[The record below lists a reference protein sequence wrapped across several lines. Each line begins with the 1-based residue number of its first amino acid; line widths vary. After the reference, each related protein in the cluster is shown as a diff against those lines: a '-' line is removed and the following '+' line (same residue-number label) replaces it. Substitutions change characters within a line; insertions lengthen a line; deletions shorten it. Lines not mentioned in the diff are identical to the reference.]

1 MWCVTAGT
9 YHSAHLDYTWT
20 LLIDEAGELIL
31 RTPTMADI
39 RVEPYQEGE
48 FLLRHEKFP
57 GVPFYFWIRFHENE
71 AGETTHLT
79 VWNPRLMNH
88 RFDRR

>member
-1 MWCVTAGT
+1 
-9 YHSAHLDYTWT
+9 
-20 LLIDEAGELIL
+20 
-31 RTPTMADI
+31 MADI
-39 RVEPYQEGE
+39 RLEPWQEGE

-57 GVPFYFWIRFHENE
+57 GAPYYVWIRFHENE
-71 AGETTHLT
+71 DGEVTHLT